1 MAEQTRE
8 ERNREK
14 RQLWASHI
22 KSWEASG
29 LTQIDY
35 CRQNNLSR
43 HRFTYWKSKYY
54 RKTTPVSFVAISG
67 KAIRPQVFHNH
78 QTTLRLHIDGTY
90 QIDIGDGFSP
100 ETLSSLIHTLGT
112 I

>member
-8 ERNREK
+8 ERNQEK

-22 KSWEASG
+22 KSWEDSG

-35 CRQNNLSR
+35 CQRNNLSR
-43 HRFTYWKSKYY
+43 HRFTYWKSKFYQ
-54 RKTTPVSFVAISG
+54 KTVPISFVPISG
-67 KAIRPQVFHNH
+67 KAILPQAHHNN
-78 QTTLRLHIDGTY
+78 QASLKLHIDSTY

-100 ETLSSLIHTLGT
+100 ETLSILIRTLGVV
-112 I
+112 